1 MKNTVK
7 NEDARVYNVVA
18 KNNQEDIITLALSFL
33 ESNLQIKEGSVF
45 TSPENA
51 TKYLSLKL
59 RPLEHE
65 EFHVL
70 FLDNQH
76 VLIEAQS
83 MFRGTIDGCS
93 VYPRE
98 VAKEALRLN
107 AAAVIFA
114 HNHPSGVSEPSMADR
129 SITSKLKEALGL
141 FDIRVLDHFIVGDTT
156 YSFAEHGLI

>member
-7 NEDARVYNVVA
+7 NEEVVQYNVVN
-18 KNNQEDIITLALSFL
+18 KTNQVDVIALALQLL
-33 ESNLQIKEGSVF
+33 ESSLQTKEGSVF
-45 TSPENA
+45 TSPENV
-51 TKYLSLKL
+51 TKYLRLKL
-59 RPLEHE
+59 RTLEHE

-83 MFRGTIDGCS
+83 MFRGTVDGCS

-114 HNHPSGVSEPSMADR
+114 HNHPSGISEPSQADR
-129 SITSKLKEALGL
+129 SITSKLKDALAL
-141 FDIRVLDHFIVGDTT
+141 FDIRVLDHFIVGSTV